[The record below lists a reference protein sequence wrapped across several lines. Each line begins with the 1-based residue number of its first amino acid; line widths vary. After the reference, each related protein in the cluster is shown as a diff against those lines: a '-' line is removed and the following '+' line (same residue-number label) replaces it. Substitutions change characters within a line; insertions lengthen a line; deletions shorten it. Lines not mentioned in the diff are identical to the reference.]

1 MRVKRRHWRDL
12 DATPEEV
19 AQLIAG
25 LGSDHD
31 QLWPSEHWPGTVI
44 AFDRPLA
51 VGARGGHGLIRYSV
65 EQYEP
70 TRRVTFRFDPGEGLD
85 GTHGLAIEPLAGG
98 RTRLVHSLD
107 TRLEGAVRLAKPM
120 LERMH
125 DTLVRQ
131 LLDRAEL
138 ATAGRVVHPVRM
150 PLWMR
155 ATNAVEARLINRAR
169 VSVHG
174 GGHRHDLHAP
184 RRGDRPRRRGPAGSA
199 AA

>member
-1 MRVKRRHWRDL
+1 MRVERRHWRDL

-31 QLWPSEHWPGTVI
+31 RLWPSEHWPGTVI

-85 GTHGLAIEPLAGG
+85 GTHGLAIEPLPDG

-125 DTLVRQ
+125 DTLIRQ

-138 ATAGRVVHPVRM
+138 ATAGRVAQPVRM

-155 ATNAVEARLINRAR
+155 AVNAVEARLIRA
-169 VSVHG
+169 V
-174 GGHRHDLHAP
+174 A
-184 RRGDRPRRRGPAGSA
+184 
-199 AA
+199 